1 MIAATDQGVWIVD
14 DKSEVKFRSVTIAS
28 IGKEEVVVSGGVQA
42 GEKVVALG
50 AHLLHEGQIVNLPN
64 EEKSS
69 YAKF

>member
-1 MIAATDQGVWIVD
+1 MVRRFYP
-14 DKSEVKFRSVTIAS
+14 KSVTHQCESNITLDEVGRVVH
-28 IGKEEVVVSGGVQA
+28 IHTKMTKELDMSA
-42 GEKVVALG
+42 